1 MSMNDQARKKLC
13 DVIANYG
20 STICSTPRT
29 CVMVLGQQCA
39 EFPAEKDLLLR
50 ALERGAVAGVIKAP
64 VGGPWDDEIKTVA
77 GSSVKPAD
85 ARWAVESWAIALGK
99 HPDAAPLPP
108 EPVMSINAPPD
119 AVRSG
124 GVVRTAGSTLAVAIG
139 GGIGGAFTSMVLTM
153 VLIVLAVEVPGF
165 PTGLTSFMAFVIVV
179 MLGVIGGIGSG
190 VGAGLGWTVIQTQSS
205 ALSLSTEQLNRRLRK
220 GFMSAMI
227 AAMVG
232 TAIPGYFFGLPGM
245 VVGGFLGGLSGAV
258 SGGLAGA
265 AGGLSRNY

>member
-1 MSMNDQARKKLC
+1 MNDQARKKLC

-20 STICSTPRT
+20 STICNTPRT

-50 ALERGAVAGVIKAP
+50 ALERGAVNGIAKAP
-64 VGGPWDDEIKTVA
+64 VGGPWDEEIKTVA
-77 GSSVKPAD
+77 GSSVKPED

-108 EPVMSINAPPD
+108 EPVISMHAPSD

-139 GGIGGAFTSMVLTM
+139 GGIGGAFTSMILTL
-153 VLIVLAVEVPGF
+153 VFIVLLVEVPGIH
-165 PTGLTSFMAFVIVV
+165 TGLTSFMAFVIIVIF
-179 MLGVIGGIGSG
+179 GVIGGMGAAF
-190 VGAGLGWTVIQTQSS
+190 GAGLGWTVIQTQSS

-220 GFMSAMI
+220 GFMSALV
-227 AAMVG
+227 ASMVG
-232 TAIPGYFFGLPGM
+232 VAIPGYFFGVFGM
-245 VVGGFLGGLSGAV
+245 VVGGFLGGLGGAV